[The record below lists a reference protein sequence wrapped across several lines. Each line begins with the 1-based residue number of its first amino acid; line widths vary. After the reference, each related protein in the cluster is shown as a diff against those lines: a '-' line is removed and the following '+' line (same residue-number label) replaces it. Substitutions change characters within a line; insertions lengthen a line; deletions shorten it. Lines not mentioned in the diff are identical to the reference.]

1 MVTRRQ
7 LINSLHWRNHSDL
20 FDIAEGADEME
31 SIIVRRLGNL
41 EINEKTMEGRRRL
54 FEEYF
59 SDLEGVA
66 LGRYGD
72 KIKKVVASAKSRGLT

>member
-41 EINEKTMEGRRRL
+41 EINEKTMEG
-54 FEEYF
+54 
-59 SDLEGVA
+59 
-66 LGRYGD
+66 
-72 KIKKVVASAKSRGLT
+72 

>member
-1 MVTRRQ
+1 
-7 LINSLHWRNHSDL
+7 
-20 FDIAEGADEME
+20 ME

-41 EINEKTMEGRRRL
+41 EINEKIMEGRRRL

-66 LGRYGD
+66 LERYVD
-72 KIKKVVASAKSRGLT
+72 KIKNVVASAKSSGLTWGKRP